1 MEDTKIIY
9 HIDEE
14 NTPYLVKLAVNADK
28 VTLGDFKAALNR
40 PNYKFFF
47 KSVDADFGVVKEEIS
62 DDSACLPCFNGRV
75 IAWLVTADGSAKS
88 DNHSSTGDALVSS
101 PFFSP
106 KSNDP
111 HDEASRNAASNKRD
125 NRDECETCGD
135 SESACSGDHLPPLR
149 NFQNYKHGK
158 FCSLLVHGR
167 RYILFLAI
175 VIIGTVY
182 LILVVGSRL
191 GKLGRVNQSI
201 YDTSSSMLSSDLE
214 STSFFDSEDESSR
227 FSTTTGTTV
236 SSMRYGGHRQRRR
249 RRSLPIS
256 RISEDASSYS
266 SMTDSTMSLNI
277 VTVTLKMD
285 TVNYLGI
292 SIVGQSNRAGDG
304 GIYVGSIMR
313 GGAVALDGRI
323 EPGDMLLEVNSISFE
338 DMSNDDAVRVLREQ
352 VQKPGEAIMTFARIR
367 LIPKKICQR
376 QAGAKTALWLA
387 QPSQASSVVIGD
399 LSSPI
404 TLVVAKC
411 WDPNPQSNCF
421 VLSRQEPVR
430 PIDPRAWVLHT
441 NAMTAAGAVASSGG
455 LHPEPVGPLSDTNSA
470 FCSNFPVPGGGAGSG
485 VLLPLP
491 KSNASSSSVTAKSGP
506 DSSGGGGGGGGG
518 GAVAPSFL
526 GHHPQASSQPSD
538 LTTAAAAVE
547 QPQQLN
553 VATEMAIVVRAMLQ
567 PESGLEIH
575 DRTWL
580 KITIANAVIGSDLV
594 DWLFANVDGFA
605 DRREVRKY
613 ASNML
618 KCGFI
623 QHTVNKTTF
632 SEQCYYVF
640 SDLAGT
646 VLMNLE
652 EMDSVSEIGVSRHP
666 QGVIGLMPQNNGTS
680 SVSSVPGGSFAC
692 SLPSFSA
699 ANSASPATAAIPP
712 QSAAPGAGFWPSGG
726 GQPLFPTPPIHPQQ
740 HHLAMSPPN
749 APGLNSEH
757 KSVDLKSIVPTQ
769 LQQRPNVG
777 DDDGTSSASSSSST
791 STSSSSSSCSSA
803 TRQAPPQSSDA
814 AVPLTCVPPSAA
826 SHAPPQPGVAASVH
840 SVNVTPC
847 SCLHLRRRRR
857 SKGGACHGPSDVAA
871 PLTPPV
877 PDRHPAKDPPLAHT
891 SATSTTNL
899 PDCAAAI
906 DEGAAAADQA
916 VLRDSPGATAGGGR
930 APRPLQPTLAS
941 PPVSTGS
948 SGCASVRS
956 PPPATGSISDHN
968 QQFQRTN

>member
-1 MEDTKIIY
+1 
-9 HIDEE
+9 
-14 NTPYLVKLAVNADK
+14 
-28 VTLGDFKAALNR
+28 
-40 PNYKFFF
+40 
-47 KSVDADFGVVKEEIS
+47 
-62 DDSACLPCFNGRV
+62 
-75 IAWLVTADGSAKS
+75 
-88 DNHSSTGDALVSS
+88 
-101 PFFSP
+101 
-106 KSNDP
+106 
-111 HDEASRNAASNKRD
+111 
-125 NRDECETCGD
+125 
-135 SESACSGDHLPPLR
+135 
-149 NFQNYKHGK
+149 
-158 FCSLLVHGR
+158 
-167 RYILFLAI
+167 
-175 VIIGTVY
+175 
-182 LILVVGSRL
+182 
-191 GKLGRVNQSI
+191 
-201 YDTSSSMLSSDLE
+201 MLSSDLE

-352 VQKPGEAIMTFARIR
+352 VQKPG
-367 LIPKKICQR
+367 
-376 QAGAKTALWLA
+376 
-387 QPSQASSVVIGD
+387 
-399 LSSPI
+399 PI

-840 SVNVTPC
+840 S
-847 SCLHLRRRRR
+847 
-857 SKGGACHGPSDVAA
+857 
-871 PLTPPV
+871 
-877 PDRHPAKDPPLAHT
+877 
-891 SATSTTNL
+891 
-899 PDCAAAI
+899 
-906 DEGAAAADQA
+906 
-916 VLRDSPGATAGGGR
+916 DSPGATAGGGR

>member
-88 DNHSSTGDALVSS
+88 DNHSSTGDALV
-101 PFFSP
+101 P

-149 NFQNYKHGK
+149 NFQNYKH
-158 FCSLLVHGR
+158 
-167 RYILFLAI
+167 
-175 VIIGTVY
+175 
-182 LILVVGSRL
+182 GSRL

-352 VQKPGEAIMTFARIR
+352 VQKPG
-367 LIPKKICQR
+367 
-376 QAGAKTALWLA
+376 
-387 QPSQASSVVIGD
+387 
-399 LSSPI
+399 PI